1 MSLEAHIPN
10 LAHVPTKHVTTKI
23 VESHSLSKINV
34 FHMYKLKR
42 GRKYKHRVDWSKN
55 YTRRLAVI
63 SPLKRKI
70 SVVRTNLTHLQYA
83 RLGTN
88 HSIHLLQP
96 VTQSNDPW
104 KELHHVREQ
113 KVVDHNQ
120 MMLEKYTKSTYSKV
134 DTNNDVM
141 PIRVNPERIYRR
153 LLRDKFVKKPSL
165 EE

>member
-1 MSLEAHIPN
+1 MPNSFSNDTELSSCRMSYCVSMQHAMHFPYEVFATKACQRCLSSRCHFYNTHPIRSSILLLSHKFILRESHTSKSHRPSLIMSLEAHIPN

-70 SVVRTNLTHLQYA
+70 SVVRTKL
-83 RLGTN
+83 
-88 HSIHLLQP
+88 
-96 VTQSNDPW
+96 
-104 KELHHVREQ
+104 
-113 KVVDHNQ
+113 
-120 MMLEKYTKSTYSKV
+120 
-134 DTNNDVM
+134 
-141 PIRVNPERIYRR
+141 
-153 LLRDKFVKKPSL
+153 
-165 EE
+165 